1 MAMAYRDLAMNTS
14 DHKITHNTMS
24 SYQELPYIL
33 AGIIA
38 GIIAFFAGGWQILL
52 IVLFGLFVF
61 FLYFRPT
68 IGLFILPFFVL
79 VDYYVKSLGI
89 GGLFG
94 LWDEVLFL
102 LLFFFILL
110 ERLRKNQT
118 FIRFTIVIYPLIF
131 FLSIGLLSAVF
142 SDAVTLSQAI
152 EAMRSVVQCFLF
164 YILVMNA
171 SLNKRQIRGLLFAV
185 VIGGAI
191 CAVYGIVQYL
201 IGVASPPTWV
211 DKDLEYGLTRAFSF
225 LGSPNAFSGYCIM
238 IAPIALGF
246 VFRTNMKKTH
256 KMLFWL
262 LFLLLIG
269 GLISSLTRASWLA
282 FIPAI
287 CVFFVMMKKGSYV
300 VFVLIAMICILAFVP
315 PIQQRFSTL
324 FSEQYQQKSAE
335 GGRTYRWSLA
345 LDLVQQKP
353 LLGQGPGS
361 YGGAVAYRF
370 QEYAGLY
377 TDNYYLQILSNY
389 GTLGFLGFLFILVF
403 LLRLLFMSFRNAPWK
418 DKSLIA
424 GVITGAIALFFNMY
438 TENLWEIVPLSVI
451 FCFFVAL
458 AIRLGE
464 LDDSE

>member
-1 MAMAYRDLAMNTS
+1 MAYRDMAMNT
-14 DHKITHNTMS
+14 TENTSTRNPIS

-33 AGIIA
+33 AGILA
-38 GIIAFFAGGWQILL
+38 GGVAFFAGGWQILL

-68 IGLFILPFFVL
+68 IGLLILPFFVL
-79 VDYYVKSLGI
+79 VDYYVKSFGT

-94 LWDEVLFL
+94 LWDEVIFL
-102 LLFFFILL
+102 LIFFFILL

-118 FIRFTIVIYPLIF
+118 FVRFTIVIYPLIF
-131 FLSIGLLSAVF
+131 FLCIGLLSAIF
-142 SDAVTLSQAI
+142 SDAVTLAQAI
-152 EAMRSVVQCFLF
+152 EAIRSVVQCFLF
-164 YILVMNA
+164 YFLVMNA
-171 SLNKRQIRGLLFAV
+171 SLSKSQIRSLFFAV
-185 VIGGAI
+185 VIGGVI
-191 CAVYGIVQYL
+191 CAVYGIVQYF

-211 DKDLEYGLTRAFSF
+211 DKDLEFGLTRAFSF

-238 IAPIALGF
+238 IAPLALGF
-246 VFRTNMKKTH
+246 VFRTNIKKTH
-256 KMLFWL
+256 QVFFWL

-282 FIPAI
+282 FIPAL
-287 CVFFVMMKKGSYV
+287 CVFFIMMKKGSYV
-300 VFVLIAMICILAFVP
+300 VFVFIAMICILVFIP

-324 FSEQYQQKSAE
+324 FSEQYQLKSAE

-353 LLGQGPGS
+353 FLGQGPGS

-389 GTLGFLGFLFILVF
+389 GTLGFLGFLLMLIF
-403 LLRLLFMSFRNAPWK
+403 LMRLLFMSFRNALSK

-424 GVITGAIALFFNMY
+424 GALTGAIALFLNMY

-464 LDDSE
+464 VDDTK